1 MWGSSL
7 QWLCLNERLKAVLE
21 KYLVP
26 QQGCGRVGH
35 GSLEQAMYFKKI
47 VSQAIAR
54 VKQSQGVEGAE
65 AVEPMYVCF
74 TDALKAYDRVWRGG
88 LYMAL
93 FYYGVRGK
101 LLEMV
106 MLWLDRARAETVWNG
121 TKGPEVKLEQGLRQG
136 CAMSPLLYCI
146 FLNVFVGKAPR
157 LGGGG

>member
-88 LYMAL
+88 CTWHCFTM
-93 FYYGVRGK
+93 
-101 LLEMV
+101 E
-106 MLWLDRARAETVWNG
+106 
-121 TKGPEVKLEQGLRQG
+121 
-136 CAMSPLLYCI
+136 
-146 FLNVFVGKAPR
+146 
-157 LGGGG
+157 

>member
-1 MWGSSL
+1 M
-7 QWLCLNERLKAVLE
+7 
-21 KYLVP
+21 
-26 QQGCGRVGH
+26 
-35 GSLEQAMYFKKI
+35 
-47 VSQAIAR
+47 
-54 VKQSQGVEGAE
+54 
-65 AVEPMYVCF
+65 
-74 TDALKAYDRVWRGG
+74 
-88 LYMAL
+88 YMAL